1 MSQRNIVGLNP
12 LTAPMHL
19 ISRLL
24 AFALLCLLIGCTRTP
39 SEKLLLET
47 MAQMQQAGEA
57 GDVSALMSHV
67 ADDFSGQSASMD
79 RRGLGA
85 YLLAIK
91 MRSEKIGVTRPKTS
105 VTLDGNRAKVEISML
120 VTDGGRILPAQGQ
133 YVSATTQWRFA
144 DGEWQLASANWNEGL

>member
-1 MSQRNIVGLNP
+1 MRTFATCFAIPLLYLLMSC
-12 LTAPMHL
+12 
-19 ISRLL
+19 S
-24 AFALLCLLIGCTRTP
+24 RTP

-67 ADDFSGQSASMD
+67 ADDFSGQSASLD

-105 VTLDGNRAKVEISML
+105 VSIDGNRAKVEISML

-144 DGEWQLASANWNEGL
+144 NGEWQLASANWNEGF

>member
-1 MSQRNIVGLNP
+1 MHIVSKFFV
-12 LTAPMHL
+12 
-19 ISRLL
+19 I
-24 AFALLCLLIGCTRTP
+24 ALLCLLGACTRTP
-39 SEKLLLET
+39 SEKLLRET

-105 VTLDGNRAKVEISML
+105 VTIDGNRAKVEISML

-144 DGEWQLASANWNEGL
+144 DGAWQLASANWNEGL